1 LVKTLD
7 QIKSNEMKSTAQHL
21 IEHQSNQ
28 THCIASLRDWYTQG
42 KLSSYVDGMWSLGT
56 GGTSLIAATQPG
68 GDMSD
73 PAVPQITL
81 GLTVPI
87 SGKYK
92 YKVDFG
98 AGVFESVG
106 TNESELVVLPTN
118 YANSIVI
125 DSPHKILA
133 LSFSV
138 LDFQSA
144 LENTCL
150 PAKTDLGALHAS
162 TFQDDF
168 LKHGLN
174 RLRAWCSPEHAG
186 FALAKEGLVLAM
198 VLRMAELAGNSKL
211 PTLTARTGTLAGWQV
226 KRVLEQ
232 FQANLTTSPT
242 LGDLAKSVG
251 LSKFH
256 FCRAFAQTMGCS
268 PMQYLTDQRLAQAT
282 ALLKTSNLAIADLA
296 MQVGYDDPSYFA
308 RLYRLKNGV
317 TPKTVRQA
325 SN

>member
-1 LVKTLD
+1 
-7 QIKSNEMKSTAQHL
+7 M
-21 IEHQSNQ
+21 EHQSIQ
-28 THCIASLRDWYTQG
+28 TQSAPSLRDWYTQG
-42 KLSSYVDGMWSLGT
+42 RLSSCVDGIWSLGA

-81 GLTVPI
+81 GLTAPI
-87 SGKYK
+87 TGDYK

-98 AGVFESVG
+98 AGVIESAG
-106 TNESELVVLPTN
+106 TREAELVVVPPN
-118 YANSIVI
+118 SANTILI
-125 DSPHKILA
+125 DKPHKIVA
-133 LSFSV
+133 LSFAV

-144 LENTCL
+144 LENTGL
-150 PAKTDLGALHAS
+150 PAKTDLGGLHAS

-198 VLRMAELAGNSKL
+198 ALRMAELAGNAKL
-211 PTLTARTGTLAGWQV
+211 PVPTVRQGTLAGWQV

-232 FQANLTTSPT
+232 FQADLASSPT

-268 PMQYLTDQRLAQAT
+268 PMQYLIDQRLKLAT
-282 ALLKTSNLAIADLA
+282 NLLKTSKFDIADVA

>member
-1 LVKTLD
+1 
-7 QIKSNEMKSTAQHL
+7 MKSTAQRL

-98 AGVFESVG
+98 AGVFEGVG
-106 TNESELVVLPTN
+106 THEAELVVLPPN
-118 YANSIVI
+118 YANSILI
-125 DSPHKILA
+125 DGPNKIVA
-133 LSFSV
+133 LSFNV
-138 LDFQSA
+138 LDFQSM
-144 LENTCL
+144 LDNTGL
-150 PAKTDLGALHAS
+150 PDKTDLGALHTI
-162 TFQDDF
+162 TFQDNF
-168 LKHGLN
+168 LIQGLN

-198 VLRMAELAGNSKL
+198 ALRMAELAGNAKL
-211 PTLTARTGTLAGWQV
+211 PIPTVRQGNLASWQV

-232 FQANLTTSPT
+232 FHANLAGSPM
-242 LGDLAKSVG
+242 LDDLAKSVG

-268 PMQYLTDQRLAQAT
+268 PMQYLIDQRLGHAT
-282 ALLKTSNLAIADLA
+282 TLLKTSSLAIADVA
-296 MQVGYDDPSYFA
+296 MQVGYDDPSYFT